1 MYWID
6 SDYEKINHLKKK
18 ETCNLQHTLR
28 KRRIYMLQKNFLT
41 FIFFVHPCELW
52 LNDIFFSQNCHISR
66 AGKTLQFHVALLR
79 ISWYKKKNWLASLV
93 FSTINKFREIYNVS
107 DDEALILSNNKF
119 LDKSAILLVLKLNTL
134 IVYAKQITE

>member
-1 MYWID
+1 MGKVKFNIYISKRIVFWIGLLENKSIEWKD
-6 SDYEKINHLKKK
+6 TYK
-18 ETCNLQHTLR
+18 LQHTLR

-119 LDKSAILLVLKLNTL
+119 LDKSADFFVH
-134 IVYAKQITE
+134 